1 MTDPGTVL
9 DRVSADA
16 NDLDRLSKRIFEA
29 TQLLDE
35 AEARWDEV
43 LDAVTATLEEEF
55 SEAGRKSV
63 PEHTAL
69 SAARRQNR
77 QAYQN
82 YRQAKRMVERLDKQL
97 RAKTSALS
105 GHQSELNAL
114 RDEQR
119 ALVGSGR

>member
-1 MTDPGTVL
+1 MSDPGTVL
-9 DRVSADA
+9 ERINADA
-16 NDLDRLSKRIFEA
+16 NDLDRISKRIFEA
-29 TQLLDE
+29 TDLLDE

-43 LDAVTATLEEEF
+43 LDSVTATLEEEF

-77 QAYQN
+77 EAYQN
-82 YRQAKRMVERLDKQL
+82 YRRAKRMLERLEKQL

-119 ALVGSGR
+119 ALAGAGR